1 MSQLS
6 QNVFGTPQHD
16 ERKKRQ
22 RESMS
27 QLSQNVFG
35 TPQHDERKKRQRESM
50 SQLRQHVFGTP
61 RHDEIKKRQREI
73 RKSIDP
79 VKTFKDQ
86 IKEGPFYICVVCNRS
101 LYRRS
106 VILFKENSYSIDI
119 PNFFFEIKSYD
130 GFCYICLTCSK
141 KIKRVIFHARQFGM
155 I

>member
-6 QNVFGTPQHD
+6 QHVLGTPQHD
-16 ERKKRQ
+16 EIKNRQ

-27 QLSQNVFG
+27 QF
-35 TPQHDERKKRQRESM
+35 
-50 SQLRQHVFGTP
+50 
-61 RHDEIKKRQREI
+61 

-106 VILFKENSYSIDI
+106 GILFKENSYSIDI
-119 PNFFFEIKSYD
+119 PKKKIEIKSYN
-130 GFCYICLTCSK
+130 GFFYICLTCSK
-141 KIKRVIFHARQFGM
+141 KN
-155 I
+155 